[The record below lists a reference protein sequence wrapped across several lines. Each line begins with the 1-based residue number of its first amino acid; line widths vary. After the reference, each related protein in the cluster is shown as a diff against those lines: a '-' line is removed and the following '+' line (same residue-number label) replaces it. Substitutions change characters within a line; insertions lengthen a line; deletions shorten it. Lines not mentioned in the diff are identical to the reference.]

1 MLQRD
6 PAAAIAAA
14 GKPGRSEVPL
24 LGLTASSQPT
34 AGGVKVKG
42 LLTDVRTRVLF
53 KHTLQ
58 SVLVVQAKQQHLL
71 NFARVSNNTAVMKEI
86 SSNRSIRGKNMKIS
100 YEYKPR
106 AMLITSALRKS
117 PLQIF
122 YQRCQRL

>member
-1 MLQRD
+1 M
-6 PAAAIAAA
+6 
-14 GKPGRSEVPL
+14 
-24 LGLTASSQPT
+24 
-34 AGGVKVKG
+34 KG

-106 AMLITSALRKS
+106 AMLITSAL
-117 PLQIF
+117 
-122 YQRCQRL
+122 

>member
-1 MLQRD
+1 MLRRD

-14 GKPGRSEVPL
+14 GKPGRTEVPL

-86 SSNRSIRGKNMKIS
+86 SSNHSIRGKNTKIS

-106 AMLITSALRKS
+106 AMLITSAL
-117 PLQIF
+117 
-122 YQRCQRL
+122 